1 MQNKILHN
9 LAKVSFKRFGCF
21 QMYTFF
27 FRGMSSSQYLLLLNL
42 ILSGKHV
49 FKHFS
54 IRSSTPQL
62 LELRRHQLGRVHRR
76 RRADRKSDKKS
87 SNKPT
92 SEVSPLLHEGVR
104 LVAVPHPDPA
114 AAEVKDNPGDHDL
127 VEGHQCDQ
135 WPIL

>member
-62 LELRRHQLGRVHRR
+62 LELRRHQLRRVHRR
-76 RRADRKSDKKS
+76 RRHQRQPWKSQD
-87 SNKPT
+87 KPT

-135 WPIL
+135 MD